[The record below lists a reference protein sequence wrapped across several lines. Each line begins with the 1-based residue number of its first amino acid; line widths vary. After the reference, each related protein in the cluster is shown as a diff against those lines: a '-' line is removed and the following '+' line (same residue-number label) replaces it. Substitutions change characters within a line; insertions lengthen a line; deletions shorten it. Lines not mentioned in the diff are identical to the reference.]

1 MPTKGDRTRRR
12 ILDRAGPI
20 FNDRGYQAT
29 TLSDLMTATGL
40 EKGGLYNHFGS
51 KDELAVAAFDR
62 NIEVL
67 TEMVREGVAGTQG
80 TVERLSAV
88 LDVYRR
94 FAHDPPYPGGC
105 PILNTAVRSH
115 GTDPRLLA
123 RARQTMEDLRHGV
136 ARTLARGVERG
147 DLRADV
153 DVDATATVLVAAVE
167 GALLLSELFEDPS
180 HMDRVADHVAGHL
193 RSLAAPPEAEA

>member
-1 MPTKGDRTRRR
+1 MSTKGARTRQR

-20 FNDRGYQAT
+20 FNERGYEAT
-29 TLSDLMTATGL
+29 TLADLMQATGL
-40 EKGGLYNHFGS
+40 EKGGLYNHFDT
-51 KDELAVAAFDR
+51 KDDLALAAFDR
-62 NIEVL
+62 NVEVL
-67 TEMVREGVAGTQG
+67 TEMVRRGVAGTTG
-80 TVERLSAV
+80 TVDRLLAT
-88 LDVYRR
+88 LEVYRR

-123 RARQTMEDLRHGV
+123 RARQTMDDLRGFL

-147 DLRADV
+147 ELTADLDV
-153 DVDATATVLVAAVE
+153 EMTATVLVAAVE

-180 HMDRVADHVAGHL
+180 HMDRVADHLAGHV
-193 RSLAAPPEAEA
+193 RSLAAAPEATA